1 MKIKVR
7 LINHQ
12 GAESKLP
19 TRATEGSAGWD
30 LYAAIPSPIT
40 IHPRDLVSVPTGVAV
55 GFPGAGYTGFLFA
68 RSGLATK
75 HGVTLSN
82 GVGVIDSDYTGELIV
97 GLCNQSNDS
106 YTIQP
111 GERFAQ
117 LVIMTT
123 VNSELDADGDIEKT
137 ARSDSG
143 FGSSGRF

>member
-1 MKIKVR
+1 MKLKAK
-7 LINHQ
+7 LIDHE

-40 IHPRDLVSVPTGVAV
+40 IRPRELVRIPTGVAIEFPSLGYA
-55 GFPGAGYTGFLFA
+55 GFIFA

-75 HGVTLSN
+75 HGISLSN

-97 GLCNQSNDS
+97 GLCNQSDS
-106 YTIQP
+106 PYTLVP

-117 LVIMTT
+117 IVIMTVVT
-123 VNSELDADGDIEKT
+123 TEIEADEHIKKT

-143 FGSSGRF
+143 FGSTGRF